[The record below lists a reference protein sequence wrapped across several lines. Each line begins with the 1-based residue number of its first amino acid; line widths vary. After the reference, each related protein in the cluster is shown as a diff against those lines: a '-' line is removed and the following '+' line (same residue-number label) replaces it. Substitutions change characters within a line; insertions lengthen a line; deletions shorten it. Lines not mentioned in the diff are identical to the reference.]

1 MLVRFYGTR
10 GSLPVPGPGTVRY
23 GGNTSCVC
31 VRSRRG
37 TLVVLD
43 IGTGAYAL
51 GRDLTAKG
59 LAGRGHLL
67 ITHTHWDHIQ
77 GLPFFAPLFVPG
89 NEWDIY
95 APRGLGASLRETLSG
110 QMQHRYFPV
119 SLDQLGATIR
129 YHELVEGSLALGPD
143 GDVAVEARYLNHPA
157 LTLGYRLQADGA
169 SLVYALDHE
178 PYAAC
183 AAEGRTPLRGPDR
196 RHAEFLDGADLVIHD
211 AQYTAEEYR
220 DRQGWGHSTV
230 EYALRAAKGA
240 RRLALMHHD
249 PLRDDDALDALVA
262 RYRATS
268 PGPDLIAAAE
278 GLSLDLT
285 QTGAAAHR
293 GGASAERAPDTA
305 RTEAAVVLAAADPAL
320 GARIAGL
327 LAEDEVPVHAVA
339 VQPEAVRAAVARHR
353 PALVVLT
360 DGTGTGPAVAAI
372 CDALGAP
379 GSDPEARPALVLAA
393 AGTDPARD
401 EALGLADRLAAPF
414 TDAFARTRLRAWL
427 MRETCRWER
436 AVPGPDEAGRLA
448 AVAGLALLDTP
459 AEERFDRI
467 VRLAAEALATPY
479 AALTLIDRDR
489 QWFKASIGLGF
500 RESARDLSLCDH
512 AVAAA
517 GRGAADAL
525 VVPDTHGDGR
535 FADNPVVTGPPHIRF
550 YAGQPLVLAGGH
562 CIGTLCVADTRPRDP
577 DGEALAQLRR
587 LAGLALAEAEGR

>member
-23 GGNTSCVC
+23 GGNTSCVA

-51 GRDLTAKG
+51 GRDLTAQG

-77 GLPFFAPLFVPG
+77 GLPFFTPLFVPG

-95 APRGLGASLRETLSG
+95 APRGFGASLRETLSG

-129 YHELVEGSLALGPD
+129 YHELVEGSLTLGED
-143 GDVAVEARYLNHPA
+143 GDVAVATQYLNHPA

-178 PYAAC
+178 PFAPC
-183 AAEGRTPLRGPDR
+183 AADGLHPLHGPDR

-211 AQYTAEEYR
+211 AQYTAEEYPHKR
-220 DRQGWGHSTV
+220 GWGHSPV
-230 EYALRAAKGA
+230 EYALRAAQGA
-240 RRLALMHHD
+240 RRLALTHHD
-249 PLRDDDALDALVA
+249 PLRDDEALDALAA
-262 RYRATS
+262 RYRTAC
-268 PGPDLIAAAE
+268 PGPELIVAAE
-278 GLSLDLT
+278 GLTLNLSE
-285 QTGAAAHR
+285 TGAVRHR
-293 GGASAERAPDTA
+293 SGASAERGPETA
-305 RTEAAVVLAAADPAL
+305 VAGNDVVLAAADPAL
-320 GARIAGL
+320 AAQVAAILRQDGVTVH
-327 LAEDEVPVHAVA
+327 EVAA
-339 VQPEAVRAAVARHR
+339 QPEAVADAVACHA
-353 PALVVLT
+353 PALVVLA
-360 DGTGTGPAVAAI
+360 DPAGASPPVAAL
-372 CDALGAP
+372 CAALGGP
-379 GSDPEARPALVLAA
+379 SRQRIPALVLVA
-393 AGTDPARD
+393 AGDDPERD
-401 EALGLADRLAAPF
+401 EALGIDDRLVAPF
-414 TDAFARTRLRAWL
+414 TASYARSRLRAWL

-436 AVPGPDEAGRLA
+436 AGTGPDEAARLA
-448 AVAGLALLDTP
+448 ALADLSLLDTP
-459 AEERFDRI
+459 DEERFDRV
-467 VRLAAEALATPY
+467 VRDAARAFATPY

-517 GRGAADAL
+517 GGGLPDAL
-525 VVPDTHGDGR
+525 VVPDTRVDRR

-550 YAGQPLVLAGGH
+550 YAGQPLVLGSGH

-577 DGEALAQLRR
+577 DGEALSHLRR
-587 LAGLALAEAEGR
+587 LAGLALAEVERR